1 MIKLA
6 IFASGRGTNAEAI
19 ITYFA
24 KNGEI
29 STALIVSNNPRAGVL
44 EVAKKFGIP
53 AELVT
58 QHDLYS
64 SSKLPELLRRYGVD
78 FIALAGF
85 MRLVPPS
92 VLEAFPGKVVN
103 IHPALLPRH
112 GGKGMYG
119 ERVHEAVLRAGDK
132 ETGITIHHV
141 NERFDE
147 GEVIF
152 QAKCAVEPGDDVA
165 ALQAKVQQ
173 LEHLH
178 YPKVIEQ
185 LIKIKETVS
194 T

>member
-1 MIKLA
+1 MTKLA

-19 ITYFA
+19 IRYFA
-24 KNGEI
+24 KNKEI
-29 STALIVSNNPRAGVL
+29 SAALVVSNNPRAGVL

-53 AELVT
+53 TEVVAQQELHAT
-58 QHDLYS
+58 G
-64 SSKLPELLRRYGVD
+64 KLPELLRRYGID

-112 GGKGMYG
+112 GGRGMYG

-132 ETGITIHHV
+132 ETGITIHYV

-147 GEVIF
+147 GEIIF
-152 QAKCAVEPGDDVA
+152 QAKCAVEPGDDVP

-178 YPKVIEQ
+178 YPKLIEQ